1 MFGLDLGVAGAG
13 LATALSQ
20 MISFFI
26 LLYMFVAKKTQSR
39 LAFRLMTRDIREIGL
54 IIATGFPSLIRQGL
68 GSVSTMLLSH
78 QAAVYGLSLI
88 HI

>member
-68 GSVSTMLLSH
+68 GSVSTMLLNH
-78 QAAVYGLSLI
+78 QAAVYGDAAWLL
-88 HI
+88 